1 MRRFLYTLLLITV
14 TPLVLLR
21 LWLRGRREPG
31 YRQHISE
38 RFGDF
43 NQPALSG
50 AIWLHAVSVGEARA
64 AAPIIAALSA
74 RFGERPILIT
84 CMTVTGRATAT
95 ELFGDVAVIAYLPY
109 DFPWAHRHLIQRFDP
124 CMLLVMETEI
134 WPNLLAGCREKNI
147 PTLLVNARL
156 SERSRAGYARFAPV
170 RALIREALKSMH
182 QIAAQSAAD
191 AQRLASLGARNVV
204 VTGNVKFDIELNLDQ
219 VALGRRWK
227 AQLGSRRVLLA
238 ASTRDGEEALIL
250 DAYAKL
256 CDVAVR
262 RQTLLVIVPRHPQR
276 FDDVFALMVN
286 AGLRVQRRSSLT
298 ESAAEIDTATAA
310 VTATTTSAAIDTNT
324 EAWLG
329 DSMNEMFAYLAMCDV
344 AFVGGSL
351 VPVGG
356 QNLIEACALG
366 KPVLMGPSTFNF
378 AEAADAAVAAG
389 AMIAVNDAE
398 QLVLSAK
405 ELLDNAER
413 RAAMS
418 LHALE
423 FAAAHRG
430 ATEKTIKL
438 ISDLME

>member
-1 MRRFLYTLLLITV
+1 MLRFLYTLFLIAA

-50 AIWLHAVSVGEARA
+50 AIWIHAVSVGEVRA
-64 AAPIIAALSA
+64 AAPIIAALRV
-74 RFGERPILIT
+74 RFAHRPILIT
-84 CMTVTGRATAT
+84 CMTATGRATAS
-95 ELFGDVAVIAYLPY
+95 ELFGDVAVITYLPY
-109 DFPWAHRHLIQRFDP
+109 DFPWAHRHLIQHFDP
-124 CMLLVMETEI
+124 RVLLVMETEI

-147 PTLLVNARL
+147 PTMLVNARL

-170 RALIREALKSMH
+170 RGLIREALEAMH

-191 AQRLASLGARNVV
+191 AQRLASLGASSVV
-204 VTGNVKFDIELNLDQ
+204 VTGNVKFDIEPNADQ
-219 VALGRRWK
+219 VALGKRWK
-227 AQLGSRRVLLA
+227 APLGSRGVLLA
-238 ASTRDGEEALIL
+238 ASTRDGEEAMIVA
-250 DAYAKL
+250 AYKNAF
-256 CDVAVR
+256 DSTAR

-286 AGLRVQRRSSLT
+286 AGLRVQRRSALT
-298 ESAAEIDTATAA
+298 ESAEKVD
-310 VTATTTSAAIDTNT
+310 VEPDS

-329 DSMNEMFAYLAMCDV
+329 DSMNEMFAYLAVCDV

-356 QNLIEACALG
+356 QNLIEPCALG

-378 AEAADAAVAAG
+378 AEAATAALAAG
-389 AMIAVNDAE
+389 AMICVNDAE
-398 QLVLSAK
+398 QLVSRAK

-413 RAAMS
+413 RVSMS
-418 LHALE
+418 VCALE

-430 ATEKTIKL
+430 ATEKTVNLIADLIK
-438 ISDLME
+438 